1 MPTQQVQRFSKVT
14 VIYDISVIR
23 QTKINLISKLNMTM
37 SLKRYKSFE
46 TFNLDIS
53 FMDNKVKL

>member
-14 VIYDISVIR
+14 VIYDSSVIR

-37 SLKRYKSFE
+37 SFKRNKSFE
-46 TFNLDIS
+46 TFNLAIS